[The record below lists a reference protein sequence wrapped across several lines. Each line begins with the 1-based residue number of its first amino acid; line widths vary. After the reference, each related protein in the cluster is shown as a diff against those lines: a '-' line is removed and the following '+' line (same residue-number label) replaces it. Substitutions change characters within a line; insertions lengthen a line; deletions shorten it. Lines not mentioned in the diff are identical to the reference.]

1 MLEGNSDFA
10 TPTNSLLGMGQLLF
24 NPEDAKGW
32 DWGVA
37 WINTGTVFA
46 RASMAN
52 TLCTNRC
59 TTGTTVQP
67 NLILAGR
74 DASTAT
80 KVVDILAERL
90 NVTDVAPDV
99 RSAWIDY
106 MNRNDDGTL
115 GTWTNTTT
123 NVDKKVRGLVH
134 LMLTGPAFELA

>member
-1 MLEGNSDFA
+1 MLEGNSDFT

-46 RASMAN
+46 RASLAN
-52 TLCTNRC
+52 TLCTNRGV
-59 TTGTTVQP
+59 TGTRFDP

-74 DASTAT
+74 DASTAA
-80 KVVDILAERL
+80 KVVDIVAERI
-90 NVTDVAPDV
+90 NVTDVAPDM

-106 MNRNDDGTL
+106 MNRNDDGTC
-115 GTWTNTTT
+115 GTGPTRRPTWTR
-123 NVDKKVRGLVH
+123 KV
-134 LMLTGPAFELA
+134 GPRP